1 MFHLKG
7 RVIAAAAFAVSVA
20 IVIAA
25 WPLFIGGAIMAPH
38 QSLLREI
45 ARGEQV
51 RPTQIRGAETS
62 LQVART
68 WFDYGKFA
76 TAYGGLRLV
85 SARRATLI
93 EDQRV
98 ALADAEDALR
108 EGLSRVPGQPY
119 AWLQL
124 AQVEYARNRR
134 PADISRYLQMS
145 LDLAPWEHRLV
156 TRRLTLALQNWRSL
170 DPALRARLPGQFA
183 RSVDTDPITLA
194 TATRRAFRLREVRD
208 MLSSSKLHLD
218 RFNIVY
224 FSRD

>member
-1 MFHLKG
+1 MSPLKT
-7 RVIAAAAFAVSVA
+7 RVIAAVAFAVSVS
-20 IVIAA
+20 IIIAA
-25 WPLFIGGAIMAPH
+25 WPLFIGGAIMAPY

-45 ARGEQV
+45 ARGDQV
-51 RPTQIRGAETS
+51 PPTQIRGAETS

-68 WFDYGKFA
+68 WFDYGKFV

-93 EDQRV
+93 EDQQV
-98 ALADAEDALR
+98 ALADGEDALR
-108 EGLSRVPGQPY
+108 AGLAKVPGQPY

-124 AQVEYARNRR
+124 AQVEYNRNRR

-170 DPALRARLPGQFA
+170 DPALRERLPDQFA

-194 TATRRAFRLREVRD
+194 AQTRRTFRLREVRD
-208 MLSSSKLHLD
+208 MLSFSKLHQD